1 MSIRL
6 VLIDNHALFRHGIK
20 ALLAHHP
27 IYEVVAEAEQ
37 GLRGIECV
45 VHTQPDMVLL
55 AWEMPVMNG
64 LETLAHIRQQCPQTA
79 VIMLTASPKRE
90 DLLACMRLGARGFL
104 LKNIDADFLLN
115 ALEKV
120 AQGNHAFSPE
130 MIPHLVQPLIQPQIR
145 LPLEQLTAR
154 ELEILGYLAAGHS
167 NKNIARQ
174 LALNPPLKYT
184 FKTSCVNSNCPIEY
198 KPPSLLLNITFPN
211 PTQKGQHHENCL
223 CLFIFPDDRS
233 PCRIC
238 PR

>member
-20 ALLAHHP
+20 ASLAHHP

-37 GLRGIECV
+37 GLSGIECV

-64 LETLAHIRQQCPQTA
+64 LETLAHIRQQCPQAA

-174 LALNPPLKYT
+174 LALAESTIKVHVQNILRKLKLPNRVQAALFAVEHHIPQPHSERT
-184 FKTSCVNSNCPIEY
+184 TS
-198 KPPSLLLNITFPN
+198 
-211 PTQKGQHHENCL
+211 
-223 CLFIFPDDRS
+223 
-233 PCRIC
+233 
-238 PR
+238 

>member
-1 MSIRL
+1 MRIRL

-64 LETLAHIRQQCPQTA
+64 LETLAHIRQQCPQAA

-115 ALEKV
+115 ALEKLLKV
-120 AQGNHAFSPE
+120 IMRF
-130 MIPHLVQPLIQPQIR
+130 HL
-145 LPLEQLTAR
+145 
-154 ELEILGYLAAGHS
+154 
-167 NKNIARQ
+167 K
-174 LALNPPLKYT
+174 
-184 FKTSCVNSNCPIEY
+184 
-198 KPPSLLLNITFPN
+198 
-211 PTQKGQHHENCL
+211 
-223 CLFIFPDDRS
+223 
-233 PCRIC
+233 
-238 PR
+238 